1 MGLLVKPQ
9 NGVIINFIFGEYFMS
24 EESNIVTLKVR
35 VTPEFRERIVETA
48 KTNNR
53 SMNQEIV
60 ARLEESFDNKDIGQ
74 EFFQKNLHLFLS
86 AYCAGLESNYDE
98 AISQIEESLSQ
109 TKNPEMI
116 QFLEHRLQVNKI
128 LKKEMN
134 RLMKN
139 NSEKFKAELSK
150 EVSQEQPTHAHLTND
165 KPLTPIK
172 DEDIG

>member
-1 MGLLVKPQ
+1 
-9 NGVIINFIFGEYFMS
+9 MS

-116 QFLEHRLQVNKI
+116 QFLEHRLQINKI

-150 EVSQEQPTHAHLTND
+150 EVSQEQLAHTHLAKD
-165 KPLTPIK
+165 KPLTPTQ
-172 DEDIG
+172 DEDLW

>member
-1 MGLLVKPQ
+1 
-9 NGVIINFIFGEYFMS
+9 MS

-109 TKNPEMI
+109 TKNPEMV

-128 LKKEMN
+128 LKTEMH

-139 NSEKFKAELSK
+139 NSEKFNTELSK
-150 EVSQEQPTHAHLTND
+150 DISQKKLNTPHPPKD
-165 KPLTPIK
+165 KPHPPVK
-172 DEDIG
+172 DEDK

>member
-1 MGLLVKPQ
+1 MSDDQ
-9 NGVIINFIFGEYFMS
+9 SGV
-24 EESNIVTLKVR
+24 VTLKVR
-35 VTPEFRERIVETA
+35 VTPEFREKIVETA
-48 KTNNR
+48 KVNNR

-60 ARLEESFDNKDIGQ
+60 ARLEESFNKKDMGR

-86 AYCAGLESNYDE
+86 AYCAGLESNYDDS
-98 AISQIEESLSQ
+98 ISQLEESLSQ

-128 LKKEMN
+128 LKAEMH

-139 NSEKFKAELSK
+139 NSEKFNTELSK
-150 EVSQEQPTHAHLTND
+150 EVSQEQLTHPHQPKD

-172 DEDIG
+172 DKDLW